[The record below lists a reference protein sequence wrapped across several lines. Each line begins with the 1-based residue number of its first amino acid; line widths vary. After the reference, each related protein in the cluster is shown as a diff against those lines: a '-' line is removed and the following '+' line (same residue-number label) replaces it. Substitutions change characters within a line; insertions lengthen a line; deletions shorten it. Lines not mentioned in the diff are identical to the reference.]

1 MAAQPASQPVG
12 QGNAIVKHIS
22 QHGFPV
28 VEYANLGKLH
38 ADAIVLHCC
47 DGAQWQHSQSA
58 QWTKQHNCQKHPRA
72 QSSLFLCMLI
82 WTSCMQMPLSCI
94 AVLGAERQQILSASG
109 VASSQPYTDRK
120 VSFCAWL
127 LVPEQ
132 PELLIVE
139 DMLADSR

>member
-1 MAAQPASQPVG
+1 
-12 QGNAIVKHIS
+12 
-22 QHGFPV
+22 
-28 VEYANLGKLH
+28 
-38 ADAIVLHCC
+38 
-47 DGAQWQHSQSA
+47 
-58 QWTKQHNCQKHPRA
+58 
-72 QSSLFLCMLI
+72 
-82 WTSCMQMPLSCI
+82 MQMPLSCI

-139 DMLADSR
+139 DMLADSRFVWKMLQVRTIMQCM

>member
-1 MAAQPASQPVG
+1 
-12 QGNAIVKHIS
+12 
-22 QHGFPV
+22 
-28 VEYANLGKLH
+28 
-38 ADAIVLHCC
+38 
-47 DGAQWQHSQSA
+47 
-58 QWTKQHNCQKHPRA
+58 
-72 QSSLFLCMLI
+72 
-82 WTSCMQMPLSCI
+82 MQMPLSCI

-139 DMLADSR
+139 DMLADSRWASPCSASGSIICQQSSVIHVWFRSNRYAKCLFCVVKCLWPKKFCL

>member
-1 MAAQPASQPVG
+1 
-12 QGNAIVKHIS
+12 
-22 QHGFPV
+22 
-28 VEYANLGKLH
+28 
-38 ADAIVLHCC
+38 
-47 DGAQWQHSQSA
+47 
-58 QWTKQHNCQKHPRA
+58 
-72 QSSLFLCMLI
+72 
-82 WTSCMQMPLSCI
+82 MQIPLTCI

-139 DMLADSR
+139 DLTADSRCALSTHISDPHFGVFWLFWFWLDCWYKNQDEQELCHRRR

>member
-1 MAAQPASQPVG
+1 
-12 QGNAIVKHIS
+12 
-22 QHGFPV
+22 
-28 VEYANLGKLH
+28 
-38 ADAIVLHCC
+38 
-47 DGAQWQHSQSA
+47 
-58 QWTKQHNCQKHPRA
+58 
-72 QSSLFLCMLI
+72 
-82 WTSCMQMPLSCI
+82 MQIPLTCI

-139 DMLADSR
+139 DMTTDSRWALYLHSRLFLVEEEGKRN

>member
-1 MAAQPASQPVG
+1 MMSPCIHPG
-12 QGNAIVKHIS
+12 QKADIPK
-22 QHGFPV
+22 HGFPC
-28 VEYANLGKLH
+28 LQ
-38 ADAIVLHCC
+38 I
-47 DGAQWQHSQSA
+47 
-58 QWTKQHNCQKHPRA
+58 
-72 QSSLFLCMLI
+72 
-82 WTSCMQMPLSCI
+82 PLSCI

-139 DMLADSR
+139 DMMADSR

>member
-1 MAAQPASQPVG
+1 MGLRLLPWTLAG
-12 QGNAIVKHIS
+12 LMWI
-22 QHGFPV
+22 
-28 VEYANLGKLH
+28 LH
-38 ADAIVLHCC
+38 
-47 DGAQWQHSQSA
+47 
-58 QWTKQHNCQKHPRA
+58 
-72 QSSLFLCMLI
+72 
-82 WTSCMQMPLSCI
+82 MQMPLSCF

-139 DMLADSR
+139 DMLADSRFVYKML